1 MRDSIVARLFDVA
14 GFVRCGEDVAQR
26 RGYSDRSNAE
36 RGQAFF
42 KRRER
47 PSSAMLRRGK
57 RLPAFPRKGLG
68 VVGDQLAEEWDQHD
82 ELS

>member
-1 MRDSIVARLFDVA
+1 MFDVA
-14 GFVRCGEDVAQR
+14 GGVRCREDVAQR
-26 RGYSDRSNAE
+26 RGYIDRSNAE

-57 RLPAFPRKGLG
+57 RSQAFPRKGLG
-68 VVGDQLAEEWDQHD
+68 LVGDQLAQERNQHD